1 LCVTRSDANTYTHG
15 YSNGNAIRDVDTYTE
30 ACSNTKAAAYPGATP
45 NSRMMPMVAR
55 L

>member
-1 LCVTRSDANTYTHG
+1 MCVTRGDANTYTHG

-45 NSRMMPMVAR
+45 NCQIRTIESR